1 MPQANIIYTTV
12 FSLYLCVHCSVAKS
26 CSVFTIP
33 QNATCPASL
42 SFTIS
47 RSLLKLMPIE
57 PVVWSNHLI
66 LCHPLLSLPS
76 IFPNIRA
83 FSNKSA
89 LSIKWP
95 KNWSFSL
102 SISASNEHSGLIS
115 FRIYWIDLAVQGTLK
130 NLLKHQ
136 KSKVSVLWRPD
147 FFMVQLSFP
156 YLLNG
161 KTIDLTVWTSV
172 RKLISAF

>member
-26 CSVFTIP
+26 CSLFTIP
-33 QNATCPASL
+33 QNAACLASL

-66 LCHPLLSLPS
+66 LCHPLLLLPS
-76 IFPNIRA
+76 IYPNIRA

-102 SISASNEHSGLIS
+102 RISASNEHSGLIS
-115 FRIYWIDLAVQGTLK
+115 FRIDGFDLFVYLAIQFFPFLGWWVHYIRGT
-130 NLLKHQ
+130 
-136 KSKVSVLWRPD
+136 
-147 FFMVQLSFP
+147 
-156 YLLNG
+156 
-161 KTIDLTVWTSV
+161 I
-172 RKLISAF
+172 